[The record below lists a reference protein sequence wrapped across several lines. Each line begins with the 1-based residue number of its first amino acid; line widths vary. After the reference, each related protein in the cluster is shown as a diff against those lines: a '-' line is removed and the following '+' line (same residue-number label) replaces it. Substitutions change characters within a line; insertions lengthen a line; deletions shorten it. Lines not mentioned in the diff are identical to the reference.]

1 MVDPATFRD
10 VMAQWPSGVT
20 IVTTLDAEGE
30 RKGMT
35 ASSFSSVSA
44 DPPLVSVCLHRDLYT
59 HKLISE
65 SGVFGV
71 NVLAKDQMEVARRF
85 AGMVKDVDDR
95 FAGES
100 WTIAETGVSLL
111 DSALGW
117 VDCRVLYEYEGGT
130 HTIFVGEVV
139 AAHNARRS
147 APLLY
152 HSRGWGQFADVLPDV
167 ATIADTSMVKVLA
180 NAGLSDEVPHA
191 VAVETAA
198 GVRVRVADLTSVQDV
213 DAALATVAWPADR
226 SMTSVLVAD
235 RLQAQKALEQGAG
248 AVEFVTD
255 PAVPGD
261 LERTLLAVDGI
272 ADRAAVE
279 LTDPFF
285 VERHEAVVEAVLTL
299 KAAGVKEICLPDDGG
314 AATALGVRDLLQE
327 IVPMARPTALRM
339 RLDGRDRLGLVKG
352 LTALKS
358 GIRDFDTSMERLVDS
373 AALEDLN
380 RLLSTL
386 DVGSTVD
393 SNAISQLAEHLC
405 SVQTDQELTAE
416 TARTTVGAI
425 R

>member
-20 IVTTLDAEGE
+20 IVTTLDAEDE

-152 HSRGWGQFADVLPDV
+152 HSRGW
-167 ATIADTSMVKVLA
+167 
-180 NAGLSDEVPHA
+180 AGYPSTVTRARLEAEGRPF
-191 VAVETAA
+191 VELDCGHDAPLTAPQL
-198 GVRVRVADLTSVQDV
+198 VADL
-213 DAALATVAWPADR
+213 LI
-226 SMTSVLVAD
+226 
-235 RLQAQKALEQGAG
+235 E
-248 AVEFVTD
+248 
-255 PAVPGD
+255 
-261 LERTLLAVDGI
+261 I
-272 ADRAAVE
+272 ARN
-279 LTDPFF
+279 
-285 VERHEAVVEAVLTL
+285 
-299 KAAGVKEICLPDDGG
+299 G
-314 AATALGVRDLLQE
+314 
-327 IVPMARPTALRM
+327 
-339 RLDGRDRLGLVKG
+339 
-352 LTALKS
+352 
-358 GIRDFDTSMERLVDS
+358 
-373 AALEDLN
+373 
-380 RLLSTL
+380 
-386 DVGSTVD
+386 
-393 SNAISQLAEHLC
+393 
-405 SVQTDQELTAE
+405 
-416 TARTTVGAI
+416 
-425 R
+425 